1 MNVKVCFPFFNYSF
15 LLLFLINHAVTLKVY
30 FFCTL
35 GEETNNLSLE
45 DIVVFFSGSNRV
57 PPLGFDYSP
66 TLSFDEDSVF
76 PISSTC
82 ALSLVLP
89 SGYNEYEVF
98 KEKAHYGC
106 KNHGGFGKL

>member
-1 MNVKVCFPFFNYSF
+1 MGATEFHPWD
-15 LLLFLINHAVTLKVY
+15 LI
-30 FFCTL
+30 
-35 GEETNNLSLE
+35 
-45 DIVVFFSGSNRV
+45 I
-57 PPLGFDYSP
+57 PLPYH
-66 TLSFDEDSVF
+66 FDEDSVF